1 VPRGEWWQSYQD
13 GTLNA
18 LENTA
23 LKENLNLKAAMARVN
38 QARALARGAEAAFMP
53 VIAAGANATRS
64 RTSANRPYA
73 LPNSTL
79 PSTVQ
84 NDFVPSASVRWE
96 ADLSGRLSSTE
107 AAALASADQVL
118 ADQESVKL
126 AITTNVA
133 LTYFSLRALDADMRW
148 LKTLEDEQ
156 SRALK
161 MIQRRFELGQANAL
175 DILPIE
181 AQLQSTRVQI
191 ETLKNQRPAIANA
204 LATLTNVTP
213 QALTL
218 AEGSLPITLHP
229 ISAGIP
235 SDLLQRRPDIASSER
250 AVALANAQI
259 GIAESARYPALTLSG
274 SLGAESRALTS
285 LLNAPS
291 ALWAFGLSV
300 TQTIFDGGR
309 IESSVQ
315 AARAQHE
322 NTVANYRATVLSA
335 VNEVETALA
344 QTVALEKSWQAQQA
358 LVASEEKQLQLVK
371 KRHNAGQGTA
381 YDVVFAEETVSSAQR
396 VETQLY
402 AQRVLADIYLFKAL
416 GGGWE
421 AKADQ
426 GNASADHAH

>member
-1 VPRGEWWQSYQD
+1 
-13 GTLNA
+13 
-18 LENTA
+18 
-23 LKENLNLKAAMARVN
+23 
-38 QARALARGAEAAFMP
+38 
-53 VIAAGANATRS
+53 
-64 RTSANRPYA
+64 
-73 LPNSTL
+73 
-79 PSTVQ
+79 
-84 NDFVPSASVRWE
+84 
-96 ADLSGRLSSTE
+96 
-107 AAALASADQVL
+107 
-118 ADQESVKL
+118 
-126 AITTNVA
+126 
-133 LTYFSLRALDADMRW
+133 
-148 LKTLEDEQ
+148 
-156 SRALK
+156 
-161 MIQRRFELGQANAL
+161 
-175 DILPIE
+175 
-181 AQLQSTRVQI
+181 
-191 ETLKNQRPAIANA
+191 
-204 LATLTNVTP
+204 
-213 QALTL
+213 
-218 AEGSLPITLHP
+218 
-229 ISAGIP
+229 
-235 SDLLQRRPDIASSER
+235 
-250 AVALANAQI
+250 
-259 GIAESARYPALTLSG
+259 
-274 SLGAESRALTS
+274 
-285 LLNAPS
+285 
-291 ALWAFGLSV
+291 V